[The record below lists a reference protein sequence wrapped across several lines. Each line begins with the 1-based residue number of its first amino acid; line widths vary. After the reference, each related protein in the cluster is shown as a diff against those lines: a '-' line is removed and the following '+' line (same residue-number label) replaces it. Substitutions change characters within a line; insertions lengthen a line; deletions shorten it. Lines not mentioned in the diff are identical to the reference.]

1 MALKAKNSS
10 SSPLRTFWIR
20 CLTSLSED
28 EQPEDPVG
36 RIKHLLRHY
45 SQPALIDKEPNSR
58 LIVSQL
64 YLQLGSLYQ
73 QEDLKRHTGG
83 DLQRQAL
90 QAFDSALSTLNSTT
104 SSTHHLLA
112 KHTAYYPLYLQT
124 VYHKGILLKMMSR
137 GEDSIATF
145 LSALAF
151 LHEEKK
157 ALHLADR
164 AALLYYLGD
173 SYLLIG
179 NLSAAIQVYHE
190 SLSLSPCKTERFFG
204 YLQALREEGR
214 WMPQEGWKEVASLLQ
229 ERIDY
234 CHPLHDVNETSLS
247 SQTFEKGWATHSQRV
262 QSHVG
267 LTHLKAT
274 NQNTTISTIVTDLEQ
289 EEEEEEQEETYLD
302 VYGEEVEN
310 SLFASPPPAFSQ
322 LPLILYPS
330 LSLAHLPSKRADIH
344 YSLAAILEKVG
355 DYGRAFQALQTGN
368 AIERQHRIAE
378 GSFTFQREDTVQQF
392 KNTELVFHADFWRP
406 LLLDESSPAVQEIDQ
421 VGSANTTTIQ
431 PIFIIGMMRSG
442 STLLESMLASHPAI
456 AGIGEESL
464 FNSQLQALRDELVRA
479 SNLQPPSLARQSSQE
494 VIAHFRR
501 KINRLL
507 YKKAQSQF
515 KSKAAQPSRRIFVV
529 DKMLFNYRNI
539 GFIHLIYPKA
549 AILHIHRDPMDC
561 LMSVFKHKFD
571 DQGLGWSLDLQDIL
585 FVYGL
590 YLQYMHHFR
599 SRLPPGR
606 ILDIRYEDLAKDPAR
621 MMKIILEEHLHLPY
635 DEQVLHFYNQ
645 KRAVLTHSQS

>member
-262 QSHVG
+262 QSH
-267 LTHLKAT
+267 
-274 NQNTTISTIVTDLEQ
+274 
-289 EEEEEEQEETYLD
+289 
-302 VYGEEVEN
+302 
-310 SLFASPPPAFSQ
+310 
-322 LPLILYPS
+322 
-330 LSLAHLPSKRADIH
+330 
-344 YSLAAILEKVG
+344 KVG

-645 KRAVLTHSQS
+645 KRAVLTHSQSQVRQAVYQSSIGSWRRFSPFLQDFLTTARGLLNELDDLGALDFDDQVNWALAYQHGDYSTVTSESSKPSQERRDQ